1 MSTDL
6 QNDYSEVK
14 SKISAYKTTVENKKN
29 IDTLNRESSAD
40 NFSRKKSSVSKTLD
54 DFTENTSKSQK
65 EVKNQL
71 DELIDIFSLLTP
83 KEGSSSTV
91 NTLVKYF
98 TEAALATKGRL
109 KDIVITET
117 VSTLGCAQE
126 QQFEATTVYVRVQSI
141 DIFKKL
147 VEDPNDPIAN
157 FLYEKEPVDVNTL
170 PFSMNR
176 ELYGRLQNVGQS
188 YNQEYSQNYIGA
200 SGQEMFNIEYVNQ
213 DGSGTPGDFYKVTL
227 NSRLNDVNRVG
238 DFLVDYYSSIN
249 VLDFDVLYANIMN
262 LLTGMVDFS
271 LNVPKDQLEVN
282 GYLQKILQRIMGLCF
297 DERREI
303 DVAGTSKL
311 SDLDFIDDSFYE
323 LSPQDLRSLNDEI
336 DNIVKGVVEF
346 EDCGNVRFP
355 INVDA
360 TSLMIQKVR
369 DAANDTEKSSLVES
383 SLDELSK
390 DPNWLLTYPSGL
402 QINLAVKFDFLK
414 KLPMA
419 IMSSIISPKVLLGL
433 MVMIKALKSEIADL
447 VEDAKTFLLAFK
459 NYIIQIMS
467 KITSIFVEELFKLIK
482 KNIKLLVESLIF
494 EIATEAKD
502 KRLRI
507 ISSITF
513 VLYQLASIVVDYR
526 RCKSVVDELLK
537 LLSLALKNL
546 GLEIPSFILFG
557 SQFLSGVSDTRSF
570 ANVIQ
575 NLQKI
580 GLPTG
585 DLPDGSPNLMNQ
597 GLFQLI
603 KGQNQEQAENGQTQT
618 MIPSLTVITPAG
630 IGKTKPVKA
639 YGKSL

>member
-98 TEAALATKGRL
+98 TEAALATKGKL

-369 DAANDTEKSSLVES
+369 DAANDTEKASLVES

-390 DPNWLLTYPSGL
+390 DPNWLLSYPSGL
-402 QINLAVKFDFLK
+402 QINLAVKFDYLK

>member
-1 MSTDL
+1 
-6 QNDYSEVK
+6 
-14 SKISAYKTTVENKKN
+14 
-29 IDTLNRESSAD
+29 
-40 NFSRKKSSVSKTLD
+40 
-54 DFTENTSKSQK
+54 
-65 EVKNQL
+65 
-71 DELIDIFSLLTP
+71 
-83 KEGSSSTV
+83 
-91 NTLVKYF
+91 
-98 TEAALATKGRL
+98 
-109 KDIVITET
+109 
-117 VSTLGCAQE
+117 
-126 QQFEATTVYVRVQSI
+126 
-141 DIFKKL
+141 
-147 VEDPNDPIAN
+147 
-157 FLYEKEPVDVNTL
+157 
-170 PFSMNR
+170 
-176 ELYGRLQNVGQS
+176 
-188 YNQEYSQNYIGA
+188 
-200 SGQEMFNIEYVNQ
+200 
-213 DGSGTPGDFYKVTL
+213 
-227 NSRLNDVNRVG
+227 
-238 DFLVDYYSSIN
+238 
-249 VLDFDVLYANIMN
+249 MN
-262 LLTGMVDFS
+262 LLTGMIDFS

-311 SDLDFIDDSFYE
+311 SDLDFIDESFYE

-346 EDCGNVRFP
+346 QDCGNVRFP

-369 DAANDTEKSSLVES
+369 DAANDTEKASLVES

-402 QINLAVKFDFLK
+402 QINLAVKFDYLK

-482 KNIKLLVESLIF
+482 KNIKLLVESLVF

-502 KRLRI
+502 KRLRMI
-507 ISSITF
+507 ASITF

-537 LLSLALKNL
+537 LLSLALKNINI
-546 GLEIPSFILFG
+546 EIPSFILFG
-557 SQFLSGVSDTRSF
+557 AQFLSGVSDTRAF
-570 ANVIQ
+570 ANVIE

-585 DLPDGSPNLMNQ
+585 DLPDGSPNQMNQ
-597 GLFQLI
+597 ALFKLI
-603 KGQNQEQAENGQTQT
+603 QGQNKEQAENGQSQT
-618 MIPSLTVITPAG
+618 MIPPLTVITPSG
-630 IGKTKPVKA
+630 VGKTKPVRA
-639 YGKSL
+639 YGKSF